1 MAQIAP
7 DCKDTQDFQF
17 KLHHKVVAFKKCGEP
32 RSNVNL
38 LAVSSSRGLLFA
50 GSPTQPELKV
60 IIVKDLVNA
69 KSTGQQPQAR
79 LVTLPSIPNYIACNS
94 DGNLL
99 AVNYTQNG
107 TGLLSIYAVISFM
120 TPDVRPVSS
129 IRLAAEDHVQ
139 SVQLL
144 WNPVLPNSLAVVLS
158 NGALAMYALK
168 EGGHVEMHSLNKDQ
182 QVKCGCWSPKGKQ
195 IALGF
200 SGGTVKQF
208 KPDLTLAKQLL
219 CPPNIHDAPFDTIA
233 IQWLSTFQFAVIF
246 LQHGE
251 DCSPSLYILN
261 APKDG
266 APRYIK
272 YYDICYSINGPRKDQ
287 FVFSHVPQWNLLLVV
302 SANGVEVGIMR
313 STEAGDSPAWQQ
325 LTLLDEARIEMPL
338 SEDKDETFPLGF
350 AFDTSTTHQLTIN
363 EQKLQTMPMVHVLS
377 SDGILLSFNFLNML
391 PTAVSVCSPPPP
403 VADTSGQF
411 KPLNTLLASEEEEQP
426 AWAGSPPT
434 KAPAVTPAASSDISF
449 AFPPNTVT
457 STPAPSKDKQA
468 SLFSGFGA
476 AAAKA
481 PASQLS
487 FGTAPTSS
495 PLSFGAPA
503 TNAAK
508 PTTPF
513 GASATNAATPT
524 TPFGGFGTQATTNAM
539 GSMFSA
545 SGANAFGGMALNK
558 PAIASV
564 TPRTAAPESTA
575 PATPSAS
582 APANKPLYT
591 VPSTFTPVDTKP
603 DTSAPP
609 SIADE
614 SLKPDDIEPIIKDM
628 IALQIEAFS
637 QDIQKQKEQTKELF
651 KSIAAPS
658 ALRAYAK
665 RLDDLQEL
673 NDQAKDVEF
682 ELDVQGLRQGLNEAY
697 AIVAECRGKL
707 EIYRKPEITR
717 LMNSSSCDPSGRRML
732 ARLQSYVAANEAQ
745 LRLAQQHV
753 DVQWEQFQDV
763 VRRNSK
769 SRMHMPCLEGIY
781 QRLTRLQNLTSNQR
795 ILQNNIK
802 AKLKE
807 RGLLQA
813 ALLDQEKSR
822 TRTNEA
828 VDTLADSILK
838 MSLRQVVDSNAA
850 KLSRERLQK
859 IRNVVQLQKIN
870 VICPQRPDRVG
881 LKSEVI
887 LETKRRA
894 EQIKKAAAKPAT
906 ANKYTQSAV
915 APPPTPNVASTPA
928 VAPMPQASVTV
939 ALSLPKP
946 MPSIPSLVDKP
957 GVPTTPAATSFS
969 FSQSSPFVNTSTV
982 SPTTN
987 TMTPGEAAKPGLSIF
1002 GGSTS
1007 SSFSFGGGA
1016 AKSTLSFGAGSPAV
1030 AAPTPKP
1037 NPLAAV
1043 EKPTP
1048 EPTKPKEQNAAMTPG
1063 ETANP
1068 GLSIFGGITSSSFSF
1083 GGGATKSTL
1092 SFGAGSPAV
1101 AAPTPKPNP
1110 LAAVEKPT
1118 PEPTKPKEQNAALEL
1133 KAVQP
1138 ETEESKVPQ
1147 KPKAETENKSFGFG
1161 GFTGTADTAGNTSSS
1176 PFSFGG
1182 LGSSLGFGGTAAAVP
1197 KSEPSSTA
1205 TTNVATS
1212 ASTAPF
1218 GIFSA
1223 ALAKP
1228 SNSEPITTVTSSTT
1242 TITSKPTNV
1251 IASSSSTDAPSATNN
1266 SAPIGGL
1273 FSSVNICKPN
1283 TPADNTK
1290 PANIFGGGSSAG
1302 SFSFGGTTDPSKGLF
1317 GSIKSVTSATTA
1329 PTSVTEANN
1338 KTDPI
1343 STTALTISTTTTTT
1357 AVSSPAVVSA
1367 AVTAAIPASSS
1378 TTVTSSTAVPGSAFS
1393 FSNAFS
1399 TLSAGGA
1406 VAPTTTAPPPLT
1418 ANSPTSTSTGSNSSN
1433 SVFGG
1438 GFAAATSTAA
1448 PVANPFQSAAK
1459 SPVSSGNIFGSIP
1472 KPETSVFGGVATAPS
1487 NTTAA
1492 ATPAAPPVGLFA
1504 SAAISNPS
1512 PFGSPTTSA
1521 PASGVNIFG
1530 QAVKPSVFGQPAQ
1543 AGDSGGSIFGGGSAS
1558 TPFGSSSIFGGGNT
1572 QSAPAAGSTSIFGQK
1587 VFGQSSAAA
1596 PAEGGNI
1603 FSNPVGSPQ
1612 ASPFGGGG
1620 NSIFGSPA
1628 TASPASGGSIF
1639 GGGSS
1644 SGGFGSFTQTTPA
1657 QGGFGGGFGQSGGGS
1672 VAQTGFG
1679 SPQTAQ
1685 QQTTTPGGFGGKPVF
1700 GGSPAFGASPTFGGG
1715 ATFGSPKGF
1724 GGFGGASPVASPPPF
1739 GSAAKPA
1746 QGNIFETLGGQESG
1760 LSFGNLAQT
1769 GNSNAQ
1775 KPAFGG
1781 SSFMNYR

>member
-1 MAQIAP
+1 MAQNAP
-7 DCKDTQDFQF
+7 DCEDTQDFQF
-17 KLHHKVVAFKKCGEP
+17 KLHHKIVAFKKCGEP

-79 LVTLPSIPNYIACNS
+79 LVPLPSIPNYIACSS

-99 AVNYTQNG
+99 AVNHTQNG
-107 TGLLSIYAVISFM
+107 TSLLSIYAVLSFM
-120 TPDVRPVSS
+120 TPDVRPIYN
-129 IRLAAEDHVQ
+129 IRLAAEDHVHG
-139 SVQLL
+139 VQLL

-158 NGALAMYALK
+158 NGSLAMYALK
-168 EGGHVEMHSLNKDQ
+168 EGGNFEMHSLDKNQ

-195 IALGF
+195 IVLGF
-200 SGGTVKQF
+200 PGGTVKQF
-208 KPDLTLAKQLL
+208 KPDLTLAKTLL

-261 APKDG
+261 APKAG
-266 APRYIK
+266 APSYIN
-272 YYDICYSINGPRKDQ
+272 YYDICYSMNGPRNHQ
-287 FVFSHVPQWNLLLVV
+287 FVFSHVPQWNLLIVV

-313 STEAGDSPAWQQ
+313 STEAGDTPAWQQ

-363 EQKLQTMPMVHVLS
+363 EKKLQTMPMVHVLS
-377 SDGILLSFNFLNML
+377 SDGELLSFNFLNVL

-411 KPLNTLLASEEEEQP
+411 KPLNMLLASEEEEQP
-426 AWAGSPPT
+426 AWAASPS
-434 KAPAVTPAASSDISF
+434 KAPAATPAASSDISF
-449 AFPPNTVT
+449 AFTPNTVT
-457 STPAPSKDKQA
+457 STPAPSKDKQP

-481 PASQLS
+481 PAPQLS

-495 PLSFGAPA
+495 PVSFGAPT

-508 PTTPF
+508 
-513 GASATNAATPT
+513 PT
-524 TPFGGFGTQATTNAM
+524 TPFGGFGTQATTTAM

-545 SGANAFGGMALNK
+545 SGANAFGGMTLNK

-564 TPRTAAPESTA
+564 TPRTAAPGSTV
-575 PATPSAS
+575 PATPAS

-591 VPSTFTPVDTKP
+591 VPLTFTPVDTKP
-603 DTSAPP
+603 ATSAPP
-609 SIADE
+609 QIADE
-614 SLKPDDIEPIIKDM
+614 SLKPDDTEPIIKDM

-637 QDIQKQKEQTKELF
+637 KDIQKQKEQTKELL
-651 KSIAAPS
+651 KGIAAPS

-673 NDQAKDVEF
+673 NEQAKDVEF

-753 DVQWEQFQDV
+753 DLQWEQFQDV

-795 ILQNNIK
+795 IVQNNIK
-802 AKLKE
+802 SKLKE

-828 VDTLADSILK
+828 VDTLTDSILT
-838 MSLRQVVDSNAA
+838 MSLSQVVDSNAA
-850 KLSRERLQK
+850 KLTRERLQK
-859 IRNVVQLQKIN
+859 IRNIVQLQKIN

-894 EQIKKAAAKPAT
+894 EQIKRAAAKPAT
-906 ANKYTQSAV
+906 ANKYTQAAV
-915 APPPTPNVASTPA
+915 APPPPPDVAPTPA
-928 VAPMPQASVTV
+928 VAPMPQATVTV
-939 ALSLPKP
+939 APPLPKP
-946 MPSIPSLVDKP
+946 MPSIPSVVEKP
-957 GVPTTPAATSFS
+957 GVPTHPTTPVATPFS
-969 FSQSSPFVNTSTV
+969 FSQSIPFVKTSTV
-982 SPTTN
+982 TPTTN
-987 TMTPGEAAKPGLSIF
+987 TVTPGEAAKPGLSIF
-1002 GGSTS
+1002 GGSTI

-1016 AKSTLSFGAGSPAV
+1016 AKSALSFGTGSPAV

-1037 NPLAAV
+1037 NPLSAV

-1048 EPTKPKEQNAAMTPG
+1048 EPTKLKEQKAA
-1063 ETANP
+1063 E
-1068 GLSIFGGITSSSFSF
+1068 S
-1083 GGGATKSTL
+1083 
-1092 SFGAGSPAV
+1092 
-1101 AAPTPKPNP
+1101 
-1110 LAAVEKPT
+1110 
-1118 PEPTKPKEQNAALEL
+1118 KEF

-1161 GFTGTADTAGNTSSS
+1161 GFTGTGGTVGNTSSS

-1205 TTNVATS
+1205 TTSVATS

-1228 SNSEPITTVTSSTT
+1228 SNSEPITTVTSNTT

-1251 IASSSSTDAPSATNN
+1251 IASSSATDAPSVTTTNAVT
-1266 SAPIGGL
+1266 SSTDPIGGL
-1273 FSSVNICKPN
+1273 FSSVTICKPN
-1283 TPADNTK
+1283 TPADTTK
-1290 PANIFGGGSSAG
+1290 PANIFGGGLSAG
-1302 SFSFGGTTDPSKGLF
+1302 SFSFGGTIDASKGLF
-1317 GSIKSVTSATTA
+1317 GSTKPVATA

-1343 STTALTISTTTTTT
+1343 STTASAISTTTATTT
-1357 AVSSPAVVSA
+1357 VSSPAVVPA
-1367 AVTAAIPASSS
+1367 AVTAAVPATSS

-1406 VAPTTTAPPPLT
+1406 AAPTTSASAPL
-1418 ANSPTSTSTGSNSSN
+1418 AAKSPTATSTGNNSSN

-1438 GFAAATSTAA
+1438 GFAVATSTAA
-1448 PVANPFQSAAK
+1448 PVASPFQSAAK
-1459 SPVSSGNIFGSIP
+1459 SPVSSANIFGSIP
-1472 KPETSVFGGVATAPS
+1472 KAETSVFGGATTAPS

-1492 ATPAAPPVGLFA
+1492 ATPDAPPAGLFA

-1512 PFGSPTTSA
+1512 PFGSPTTRA
-1521 PASGVNIFG
+1521 PASGGNIFG

-1572 QSAPAAGSTSIFGQK
+1572 QGAVGAPAAGSTSIFGQK

-1596 PAEGGNI
+1596 PAAGGNI

-1628 TASPASGGSIF
+1628 TAPPASGGSIF

-1657 QGGFGGGFGQSGGGS
+1657 QGGFGGGFGQGGGGS

-1679 SPQTAQ
+1679 SPQAPQ
-1685 QQTTTPGGFGGKPVF
+1685 QQTTTPGGFGAKPVF

-1739 GSAAKPA
+1739 GAAAKPA

>member
-1 MAQIAP
+1 MAQNAP

-17 KLHHKVVAFKKCGEP
+17 KLHDKFVAFKKCGEP

-60 IIVKDLVNA
+60 IIVKDLANA

-79 LVTLPSIPNYIACNS
+79 LVPLPSIPNYIACSS

-99 AVNYTQNG
+99 AVNHTQNG
-107 TGLLSIYAVISFM
+107 TSLLSIYAVPTFM
-120 TPDVRPVSS
+120 TPDVRPVYN
-129 IRLAAEDHVQ
+129 IRLAAEDHVHA
-139 SVQLL
+139 VQLL

-158 NGALAMYALK
+158 NGALGMYALK
-168 EGGHVEMHSLNKDQ
+168 EGGNFEMHSLDKNQ

-195 IALGF
+195 IVLGF
-200 SGGTVKQF
+200 PGGKVQQF
-208 KPDLTLAKQLL
+208 KPDLTPAKTLL

-251 DCSPSLYILN
+251 DCNPSLYILN
-261 APKDG
+261 APKAG
-266 APRYIK
+266 APSYTN
-272 YYDICYSINGPRKDQ
+272 YYDICYSMNGPRNHQ
-287 FVFSHVPQWNLLLVV
+287 FLFSHVPQWNLLLVV
-302 SANGVEVGIMR
+302 SANGVEVGIMGT
-313 STEAGDSPAWQQ
+313 SEAGDTPTWQQ
-325 LTLLDEARIEMPL
+325 FTLLDEARIEMPL
-338 SEDKDETFPLGF
+338 SEDKEETFPLGF
-350 AFDTSTTHQLTIN
+350 AFDTSSTHQLTIN

-377 SDGILLSFNFLNML
+377 SDGLLLSFDFLNVL

-411 KPLNTLLASEEEEQP
+411 RSLSTLLPIEEKDQP
-426 AWAGSPPT
+426 AVAASPPS
-434 KAPAVTPAASSDISF
+434 KAPAATPAASSDISF
-449 AFPPNTVT
+449 AFTPNTVT
-457 STPAPSKDKQA
+457 STPAPSKDKPP

-476 AAAKA
+476 AAPKA
-481 PASQLS
+481 PAPQLS

-503 TNAAK
+503 ANAAK
-508 PTTPF
+508 
-513 GASATNAATPT
+513 PT
-524 TPFGGFGTQATTNAM
+524 TPFGGFGTQATAPAM
-539 GSMFSA
+539 GTMFSA
-545 SGANAFGGMALNK
+545 PGTNTFGGMALNK
-558 PAIASV
+558 PAVNSV
-564 TPRTAAPESTA
+564 TPRTMASGPTA
-575 PATPSAS
+575 PAAAPAS

-591 VPSTFTPVDTKP
+591 VPPTFTAVDTKP
-603 DTSAPP
+603 ATSAPP
-609 SIADE
+609 TAEE
-614 SLKPDDIEPIIKDM
+614 SLKPDDTEPIIKDM

-637 QDIQKQKEQTKELF
+637 QDIQKQKDQTMQLLKG
-651 KSIAAPS
+651 IAAPS

-673 NDQAKDVEF
+673 NEQAKDVEF
-682 ELDVQGLRQGLNEAY
+682 ELDVQGLRHGLNEAY

-717 LMNSSSCDPSGRRML
+717 LMNSSSCDPAGRRML

-781 QRLTRLQNLTSNQR
+781 QRLTRLQNLASDQR

-828 VDTLADSILK
+828 VDTLADSILS
-838 MSLRQVVDSNAA
+838 MSLSQIVDSNAA
-850 KLSRERLQK
+850 KLTQQRLKK

-894 EQIKKAAAKPAT
+894 EQIKKAAAKPIT
-906 ANKYTQSAV
+906 ANKYTQAAV
-915 APPPTPNVASTPA
+915 APPAKPAVVSTPA
-928 VAPMPQASVTV
+928 VASMPQANLAV
-939 ALSLPKP
+939 ASPLPKP
-946 MPSIPSLVDKP
+946 MPSKPSLVEKP
-957 GVPTTPAATSFS
+957 GVPTQPTTPVATSFS
-969 FSQSSPFVNTSTV
+969 FSQSSPFVKTSTV
-982 SPTTN
+982 TPTTN
-987 TMTPGEAAKPGLSIF
+987 TLTPGEAAKPGLSMF
-1002 GGSTS
+1002 GGLGSTS
-1007 SSFSFGGGA
+1007 GSFSFGGGGV
-1016 AKSTLSFGAGSPAV
+1016 KSALSFGTGSPAV
-1030 AAPTPKP
+1030 AASTPKP

-1043 EKPTP
+1043 EKPAP
-1048 EPTKPKEQNAAMTPG
+1048 EPTKPKEQQ
-1063 ETANP
+1063 
-1068 GLSIFGGITSSSFSF
+1068 
-1083 GGGATKSTL
+1083 STL
-1092 SFGAGSPAV
+1092 EF
-1101 AAPTPKPNP
+1101 
-1110 LAAVEKPT
+1110 
-1118 PEPTKPKEQNAALEL
+1118 
-1133 KAVQP
+1133 KAVKP
-1138 ETEESKVPQ
+1138 ETEESKLPPQ
-1147 KPKAETENKSFGFG
+1147 TPKAETENKSFGFG
-1161 GFTGTADTAGNTSSS
+1161 GFTGTGGAVGNASSS

-1182 LGSSLGFGGTAAAVP
+1182 LGSSLGFGGSAATVP
-1197 KSEPSSTA
+1197 KSEPVSTTA
-1205 TTNVATS
+1205 TSAGPS

-1218 GIFSA
+1218 GMFSA
-1223 ALAKP
+1223 ALTKP
-1228 SNSEPITTVTSSTT
+1228 SNSEPINTVTSSTT
-1242 TITSKPTNV
+1242 SITSKPTPV
-1251 IASSSSTDAPSATNN
+1251 IASISATDAPSVTTTKAVT
-1266 SAPIGGL
+1266 SSSDPIGGL

-1283 TPADNTK
+1283 TQADTTK
-1290 PANIFGGGSSAG
+1290 PANIFGGLNSGSSSG
-1302 SFSFGGTTDPSKGLF
+1302 TFSFGGGTADASKGLF
-1317 GSIKSVTSATTA
+1317 GSINPVSTATTA
-1329 PTSVTEANN
+1329 PTSVTEAKT

-1343 STTALTISTTTTTT
+1343 STTASANSTTTTTT
-1357 AVSSPAVVSA
+1357 AVSSPAVIPP
-1367 AVTAAIPASSS
+1367 AVTPAVPATSS
-1378 TTVTSSTAVPGSAFS
+1378 TTVTSSAAVPGSAFS

-1399 TLSAGGA
+1399 NLSAGGA
-1406 VAPTTTAPPPLT
+1406 AAPTTAAPAPLA
-1418 ANSPTSTSTGSNSSN
+1418 ANSSTATTASNSST

-1459 SPVSSGNIFGSIP
+1459 SPISSGNIFGSIP
-1472 KPETSVFGGVATAPS
+1472 KPDTSVFGGATATTAPS

-1492 ATPAAPPVGLFA
+1492 ATPAAAAAAPPAGLFA

-1512 PFGSPTTSA
+1512 PFGSPTTGA
-1521 PASGVNIFG
+1521 PASGGNIFG

-1543 AGDSGGSIFGGGSAS
+1543 TGDSGGSIFGGGSAS
-1558 TPFGSSSIFGGGNT
+1558 SPFGSSSIFGGSNA
-1572 QSAPAAGSTSIFGQK
+1572 QSAVGAPTAGSTSVFGQN
-1587 VFGQSSAAA
+1587 VFGQSAAAA
-1596 PAEGGNI
+1596 PAAGGNI

-1612 ASPFGGGG
+1612 ASAFGGGG

-1628 TASPASGGSIF
+1628 TAAASPASGGSIF

-1657 QGGFGGGFGQSGGGS
+1657 QGGFGGGFAQSGGGS

-1679 SPQTAQ
+1679 SPQTPQ
-1685 QQTTTPGGFGGKPVF
+1685 QPSTPGGFGAKPVF

-1724 GGFGGASPVASPPPF
+1724 GGFGGATPVASPPAF
-1739 GSAAKPA
+1739 GAAAKPT

-1769 GNSNAQ
+1769 GNSNTQ